1 MENKHLKPLLHYLR
15 VIEEFCENADP
26 DECALTSGYYDVT
39 CGELRVA
46 LAEIERLQN
55 SGRSYAADYEAA
67 MAKLSTATSERDEA
81 KHRAHVWKQAAKN
94 HRFWRQ
100 YWEDAVQAREKW
112 LLETVN
118 ERDQARR
125 WAAKLHLA
133 ASKAKKLIRRQG
145 ELNSSGWKEP
155 ASPPWPEWLPA
166 LTASAYR
173 ILDAATGGNE

>member
-1 MENKHLKPLLHYLR
+1 MENKHLKPLLDYLK
-15 VIEEFCENADP
+15 IFDELYENVGP
-26 DECALTSGYYDVT
+26 DERALTWGYHNVT
-39 CGELRVA
+39 CGELRA
-46 LAEIERLQN
+46 AIAEIERL
-55 SGRSYAADYEAA
+55 EAEREHWR
-67 MAKLSTATSERDEA
+67 LTATAQERTIGI
-81 KHRAHVWKQAAKN
+81 
-94 HRFWRQ
+94 
-100 YWEDAVQAREKW
+100 
-112 LLETVN
+112 LLD

-125 WAAKLHLA
+125 WAAKLYQA